1 MTSVTH
7 GNFRGQRLVVF
18 GAGYV
23 GGAVARQGVAAGLR
37 VTALTRNAAKA
48 AELRA
53 AGVETIEADL
63 AGHDWQARL
72 PAGAELVLNSVSS
85 GGGGVAGYQ
94 RSYVEGMRAV
104 RDWARGGSGQG
115 NGRVGTLVYTSS
127 TSVYPQDDDARVDET
142 AVTQPAGERAALLLE
157 TEALAQDGGFTRAFI
172 LRLAG
177 IYGPGRHHI
186 LDQLRQGEALGGTG
200 THRLNLAHRDDICAA
215 IWACFG
221 APAAV
226 AGGIFN
232 VADDQPATKAELAQ
246 WVADRLGLPAPRFD
260 ATLTSRRRG
269 VMPDRVILNGKLKRV
284 LGWRPAYPGFR
295 EGYENLLSR

>member
-1 MTSVTH
+1 MNPFAH
-7 GNFRGQRLVVF
+7 GNFSGRRLVVF

-23 GGAVARQGVAAGLR
+23 GGAVARQAVAGGLR
-37 VTALTRNAAKA
+37 VTALTRNAVKA
-48 AELRA
+48 ADLRA
-53 AGVETIEADL
+53 AGVETVEADL
-63 AGHDWQARL
+63 AGTDWQARV
-72 PAGAELVLNSVSS
+72 PAEADFVLNSVSS

-94 RSYVEGMRAV
+94 HSYVDGMRAV
-104 RDWARGGSGQG
+104 AEWARRGK
-115 NGRVGTLVYTSS
+115 VGTLVYTSS
-127 TSVYPQDDDARVDET
+127 TSVYPQSGGVRVDET
-142 AVTQPAGERAALLLE
+142 ATTQPASERAALLLE
-157 TEALAQDGGFTRAFI
+157 AEALALGASQAQGGVGRSFV

-186 LDQLRQGEALGGTG
+186 LDQLRAGEALGGSG
-200 THRLNLAHRDDICAA
+200 AHVLNLAHRDDICAA

-232 VADDQPATKAELAQ
+232 VADDRPSTKAELAA
-246 WVADRLGLPAPRFD
+246 WIATRLGLPAPRFD
-260 ATLTSRRRG
+260 PTIEGRRRG
-269 VMPDRVILNGKLKRV
+269 SAVPDRVILNDKLKAQ